1 MVDSSALRKLLDVAL
16 SEAMV
21 AVQDGPYASDLNRAY
36 LDALE
41 MIQQRI
47 VVVATRPAVVM
58 AAEGETNGLAVVAT
72 YLEMIASRTIEVL
85 KEATAV
91 VKASVPASPKGSK
104 PDGKAVADIQ
114 VRVRN

>member
-47 VVVATRPAVVM
+47 VVVATRPAVM
-58 AAEGETNGLAVVAT
+58 TAEGETNGLAVVAT